1 MTETDIEPCD
11 EPEKCN
17 VCGGEE
23 PCSHDFDAICWPTN
37 NNEKLKAEI
46 EELSKQNNML
56 VKALEECREDSLEL
70 LSERDWWKDEPRC
83 DYKKR
88 YEETSENI
96 TRANKIL
103 AIVKGVSNE

>member
-1 MTETDIEPCD
+1 MSDTPETDTELEI
-11 EPEKCN
+11 CN
-17 VCGGEE
+17 VCGGKE

-56 VKALEECREDSLEL
+56 VKALEECREDSMEL
-70 LSERDWWKDEPRC
+70 LIERDWWKDEPRC
-83 DYKKR
+83 GYMKDYK
-88 YEETSENI
+88 EIQNNI
-96 TRANKIL
+96 ARADEIL